1 MVLDIKLDFNL
12 PLKTVQNKANKIIG
26 LLHKLQ
32 NTLPRTSLITIF
44 KSIIGPRLDYGDIVY
59 DRAYNTSFHQN
70 IESIQYNAALANTG
84 TVRGTSRERL
94 CQELGFEFLPQ
105 TPWYR
110 KLCCL
115 FKIINNQLPRYLFST
130 SLLTKYQM
138 FFKKLRKYSPT
149 SDKT

>member
-12 PLKTVQNKANKIIG
+12 HLKTVENKANKIIG

-44 KSIIGPRLDYGDIVY
+44 KSFIRPRLDYGDIIY

-70 IESIQYNAALANTG
+70 IESIQYNAALAIMGAKKG
-84 TVRGTSRERL
+84 TFREKNY
-94 CQELGFEFLPQ
+94 QGLGFESLQ
-105 TPWYR
+105 QRRWYI
-110 KLCCL
+110 KPS
-115 FKIINNQLPRYLFST
+115 FKIINNQSFST
-130 SLLTKYQM
+130 SPLAKHQI
-138 FFKKLRKYSPT
+138 FFLKLKPT